1 MADCTISGLGLAL
14 GQAETSGEEQMPTKG
29 IFTMKISLTPVTLSP
44 AELKVVATAARL
56 QGATIGQFIARTSL
70 DEALQTLQRPP
81 RDLKVSKRIYSR
93 PLTSRSLPPK
103 P

>member
-1 MADCTISGLGLAL
+1 
-14 GQAETSGEEQMPTKG
+14 MPTKG

-70 DEALQTLQRPP
+70 AEALRALRRSPH
-81 RDLKVSKRIYSR
+81 DLKVPKRIYSR
-93 PLTSRSLPPK
+93 SLTNRLLPPE